1 MRRTI
6 GIQLLCCGLFITVS
20 ICLAQDPLEKT
31 KAIDEQIK
39 LLDESAVAKEMRTLS
54 ERRDALYRLQQKES
68 EKLSEESQKLQE
80 TEAWKMYVQ
89 KRTELMKQRENPR
102 ETELKAMAKAA
113 KDLYAARHAELR
125 SKAAGDL
132 PGLKALGLDVLTYPC
147 VDGST
152 STQPLAVILASRA
165 LGVPY
170 EWVYAEPRGYHIVRA
185 PHVDGMTISGS
196 AMMMPWG
203 YSEESHELSL
213 VAARVY
219 AKPPADRPEQLRL
232 AQMINSLLA
241 SNHGTHESYVS
252 LIQGQTDIAL
262 VARAPS
268 ADEVQAAKEKGI
280 VIEAKPIALD
290 ALVFIVNHKNPL
302 DNMTLDEIRAL
313 YREALAD
320 KPRRFDES
328 KKLFPLMRDR
338 NSGSRELFDA
348 LVMKGEAVPDP
359 KSARMREMYTGS
371 MSGPYNR
378 VTTEPNALG
387 YSVYYYERFM
397 AMSAYTRTI
406 SIDGVPATPETIA
419 SGKYPLT
426 SPVYAAYRANTPP
439 DAPAMKLFN
448 WLVSPEGQTV
458 IRESGYVP
466 ALNPKP

>member
-6 GIQLLCCGLFITVS
+6 GIQLLCCGLFMTAS
-20 ICLAQDPLEKT
+20 ICQAQDPLEKT
-31 KAIDEQIK
+31 KSIDEQIK
-39 LLDESAVAKEMRTLS
+39 LLDESAVAKEMRTFS
-54 ERRDALYRLQQKES
+54 ERMNAVRELQEAELYKVIKES
-68 EKLSEESQKLQE
+68 EKLQE
-80 TEAWKMYVQ
+80 TDEWKTYRQ
-89 KRTELMKQRENPR
+89 KRNELEKRREVPR
-102 ETELKAMAKAA
+102 DAELKAMAKAA

-132 PGLKALGLDVLTYPC
+132 PGLKALALDVLTYPC

-170 EWVYAEPRGYHIVRA
+170 EWVYAEPRGYHIVRE
-185 PHVDGMTISGS
+185 PRVDELEITDGS
-196 AMMMPWG
+196 IAGG
-203 YSEESHELSL
+203 YGYTEESHELSL

-219 AKPPADRPEQLRL
+219 AKPPADRPEQMRL
-232 AQMINSLLA
+232 ARMINSLLA
-241 SNHGTHESYVS
+241 SNHGTHESYVN

-280 VIEAKPIALD
+280 VIETKPIALD

-302 DNMTLDEIRAL
+302 DNMTLDEIRTL

-328 KKLFPLMRDR
+328 KKLFPLMRER

-348 LVMKGEAVPDP
+348 LVMKGEVAPDP

-378 VTTEPNALG
+378 VTTDSNALG

-419 SGKYPLT
+419 SGKYSLT
-426 SPVYAAYRANTPP
+426 SPVYAAFRANTPP

-448 WLVSPEGQTV
+448 WLISPEGQTV

-466 ALNPKP
+466 VLNPKP